1 MVYLFSPLFIYY
13 KCTKDDR
20 NLISKIVLFIALGY
34 AFESLNSLKEL
45 LIRGRSRLTGSLGNP
60 NELGAYLSIFWIVV
74 WASLYLVKEKVWLK
88 RFLQVV
94 LIVGILC
101 SLRTLSRGSYLTLL
115 TTFLVFVFY
124 RYKRAFILAL
134 TASVMII
141 SFYSVLLPDF
151 MVKRINET
159 FEKSDSDLYSGEEK
173 IVLQRESA
181 GSRVLFWKTGL
192 LMFADNPLLGVGFT
206 QFPSW
211 LPVYGAQYGLKIERP
226 SHNMYVKMLSEQ
238 GIIGFTIFILLLIR
252 AYRAGSHLMTSQDI
266 FLQRMGVSMC
276 VIVAGFGVS
285 MLFGDRFF
293 QGALVGTFFILCGI
307 VKAGIYDMSIR
318 KDEQK
323 KGRVIYRM
331 YKGNLKILFISNFFP
346 PETGAGSIRVE
357 ELARRWS
364 SNGHKVTI
372 LTGYPNYPR
381 YEIYE
386 GYKNRLISYEKWNG
400 LDVIRTYTYVPRKAT
415 IIQRLFGQVMFM
427 ICGILGGLFATKP
440 DIIVASSPPFSVG
453 FTAFVLSIIRR
464 RPFIFD
470 VRDPYPE
477 APIELGV
484 ITNPVLIF
492 ILRKIERMFYNSATA
507 VVTVTQ
513 GFKDILVRNGC
524 PCGKCYVV
532 PNGVNVNFFQKL
544 PSQDR
549 NSILLKFGLQDKF
562 NVVYTGTLGR
572 VHNLKIMIEAGSRL
586 KEDEG
591 IRFVI
596 AGEGAKRQEIEKMIA
611 ELQLKN
617 FVIMNSIPKD
627 DVRELLSVADIGFQ
641 ALEDID
647 YIAGAHAVKIFEYMA
662 MGLPVI
668 FSGRG
673 ESKMLIENA
682 DCGICCGQNDLEG
695 VINAINTLKEN
706 PDLRKRYGMNGRLYV
721 ERNFDRGM
729 LADSFL
735 SIIKNCGR

>member
-1 MVYLFSPLFIYY
+1 
-13 KCTKDDR
+13 
-20 NLISKIVLFIALGY
+20 
-34 AFESLNSLKEL
+34 
-45 LIRGRSRLTGSLGNP
+45 
-60 NELGAYLSIFWIVV
+60 
-74 WASLYLVKEKVWLK
+74 
-88 RFLQVV
+88 
-94 LIVGILC
+94 
-101 SLRTLSRGSYLTLL
+101 
-115 TTFLVFVFY
+115 
-124 RYKRAFILAL
+124 
-134 TASVMII
+134 
-141 SFYSVLLPDF
+141 
-151 MVKRINET
+151 
-159 FEKSDSDLYSGEEK
+159 
-173 IVLQRESA
+173 
-181 GSRVLFWKTGL
+181 
-192 LMFADNPLLGVGFT
+192 
-206 QFPSW
+206 
-211 LPVYGAQYGLKIERP
+211 
-226 SHNMYVKMLSEQ
+226 
-238 GIIGFTIFILLLIR
+238 
-252 AYRAGSHLMTSQDI
+252 
-266 FLQRMGVSMC
+266 
-276 VIVAGFGVS
+276 
-285 MLFGDRFF
+285 
-293 QGALVGTFFILCGI
+293 
-307 VKAGIYDMSIR
+307 
-318 KDEQK
+318 
-323 KGRVIYRM
+323 M